1 MRPRPRECAECRR
14 APTATVDR
22 VLHGLTLGQDEVRLV
37 PLAVEHAPALLAFV
51 DDDAWF
57 GWSVPTPRTVEAM
70 VEVVV
75 AAHDTPGRY
84 AFAVLG
90 PDEEVRGTTSF
101 YDVDHRV
108 ARCEVGWTFYGR
120 PFWGGRTNPAAKLAL
135 LRHAFETW
143 GMHRVALRADA
154 RNARSV
160 GAITRLGAVPEGVL
174 RGHRIAADGTRGDTA
189 YFSILAP
196 EWPSVRAGLEAR
208 LAV

>member
-1 MRPRPRECAECRR
+1 M
-14 APTATVDR
+14 
-22 VLHGLTLGQDEVRLV
+22 LHDLTLSADEVRLV

-51 DDDAWF
+51 DDDAWS
-57 GWSVPTPRTVEAM
+57 GWSVPTPRTVDDMAQ
-70 VEVVV
+70 VV
-75 AAHDTPGRY
+75 AGAHATPDRY

-90 PDEEVRGTTSF
+90 LHGEVRGTTSF

-120 PFWGGRTNPAAKLAL
+120 PFWGGRTNPAVKLAL

-160 GAITRLGAVPEGVL
+160 GAITRLGGVPEGVL

-196 EWPSVRAGLEAR
+196 EWPAVRAGLEKR